1 MTGAI
6 TGFTVDMI
14 EAENVKLSIR
24 KVLSVKLEPKKG
36 RSTDQLNKQKPIPLA
51 VTSTLAPQK
60 ACDTTFA
67 THWPQDYVDSK
78 GPSPKR
84 KVLDKG

>member
-36 RSTDQLNKQKPIPLA
+36 RSTQQTETYSPSSYIDTYFMYDAYIYLEVAALN
-51 VTSTLAPQK
+51 
-60 ACDTTFA
+60 
-67 THWPQDYVDSK
+67 
-78 GPSPKR
+78 
-84 KVLDKG
+84 